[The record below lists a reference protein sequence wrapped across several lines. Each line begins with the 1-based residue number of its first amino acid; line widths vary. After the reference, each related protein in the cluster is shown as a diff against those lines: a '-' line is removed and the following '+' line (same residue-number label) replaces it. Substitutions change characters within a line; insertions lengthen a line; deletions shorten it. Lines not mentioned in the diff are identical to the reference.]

1 MCIFKANITKD
12 KPMHVSN
19 VYGGDKE
26 TRKPKIEKQSQDSI
40 IKDVR
45 YLFWLKIEN
54 KGIKNWIIRDIKKLS
69 EQE

>member
-1 MCIFKANITKD
+1 
-12 KPMHVSN
+12 MHVSN